1 MIKKI
6 LFIASFITV
15 SFASAQS
22 IQLLDANDVD
32 ISGTTHYQY
41 GNNSE
46 LETAKFHIRNL
57 TGTSQP
63 FAMKVSLEYANNVD
77 LGVCFGP
84 ACFSASKSVS
94 GTQIMNN
101 GVGDTIAPNDIYT
114 NLKVGPF
121 AWQWANC
128 SSDSAVWIVTAYNS
142 ANPSDSSSA
151 KIIWKCG
158 DAPTSVEEVT
168 KEDLRLSAYP
178 NPAKNSLNV
187 EYTIKGSFSNARIDL
202 LDVLGQRVASKSLN
216 SDDGVLKMDIEHLNA
231 GIYFYAIKVDEKTI
245 RTERVIVQ

>member
-6 LFIASFITV
+6 LFIASFIIV
-15 SFASAQS
+15 GFASAQS
-22 IQLLDANDVD
+22 LQIMDADDVD

-46 LETAKFHIRNL
+46 LEIAKFHIRNL
-57 TGTSQP
+57 TGADQP
-63 FAMKVSLEYANNVD
+63 FAIKVSLAYANDVD
-77 LGVCFGP
+77 LGVCFGL
-84 ACFSASKSVS
+84 ACFSADKDIS
-94 GTQIMNN
+94 GTQVLNN
-101 GVGDTIAPNDIYT
+101 GVGDIIAANDIYT

-121 AWQWANC
+121 AWQW
-128 SSDSAVWIVTAYNS
+128 SSCPTDSAVWTVTAFDP

-151 KIIWKCG
+151 TIIWRCG
-158 DAPTSVEEVT
+158 DVPTSVEEIS
-168 KEDLRLSAYP
+168 KEDVKLSAYP

-187 EYTIKGSFSNARIDL
+187 EYTIKGSFSEARIDL
-202 LDVLGQRVASKSLN
+202 FDVLGQRVASKSLN
-216 SDDGVLKMDIEHLNA
+216 SDKGVLKMDIERLNA